1 MKYGFDLDDTLTN
14 TASVIN
20 KYAKRF
26 DIEYLKGDGKFKIK
40 KGYSRDYYYFAD
52 ALHWKKNDIRKFFEV
67 YYEEILKEVRIK
79 SGVSDFLKYLKENE
93 NDIFIL
99 TARREKENGKI
110 KKITE
115 EWLNKRKIAYD
126 KLFVGVKNKYE
137 LINQYNIEVFVDD
150 SYENCKSAIELT
162 NAKIYMLKNVYNKK
176 IEDEYIVKI
185 KRIEDILSK

>member
-79 SGVSDFLKYLKENE
+79 SGVSDFLKYLKEN
-93 NDIFIL
+93 
-99 TARREKENGKI
+99 GKI